1 MKKTLL
7 FAVAVLFAGAA
18 FSQLTV
24 GALAG
29 PNLSIVSQSLSEDVE
44 GFEAESVS
52 GIGFQV
58 GAFAK
63 YGLSDKVGIKAELQF
78 QSRGQSS
85 DDSFEFLGETIE
97 TETKSRDSYLAIP
110 ILVDLGLTDGLSLEV
125 GPSLGFLMGSS
136 ITSESTSG
144 GNTTETTIDGDDAT
158 EGRNGFEFGAAIGA
172 HYMLNEDLGV
182 GLRYTRALTDI
193 LEDNDLGG
201 DVTLNSN
208 YNVIQ
213 LNITYNLIGE

>member
-1 MKKTLL
+1 MKKSLL

-29 PNLSIVSQSLSEDVE
+29 PNLSIITQNLSEDVE
-44 GFEAESVS
+44 DFESESVS
-52 GIGFQV
+52 GIGFQL

-85 DDSFEFLGETIE
+85 DVSVEFAGETIK
-97 TETKSRDSYLAIP
+97 TENTSRDSYLAIP
-110 ILVDLGLTDGLSLEV
+110 VLVDLGLTDALSLEV
-125 GPSLGFLMGSS
+125 GPSIGLLMGSS
-136 ITSESTSG
+136 FTSESTVG
-144 GNTTETTIDGDDAT
+144 GETTEVTISGSEAT

-172 HYMLNEDLGV
+172 H
-182 GLRYTRALTDI
+182 
-193 LEDNDLGG
+193 
-201 DVTLNSN
+201 
-208 YNVIQ
+208 
-213 LNITYNLIGE
+213 